1 MWNATY
7 GQAWLSV
14 PTGHLIPN
22 PPGQVLRTEWREG
35 LDHQCWWPL
44 PCPSRGLTVPPTFSG
59 KSGCCGQRRRQ
70 ASVLESP
77 VMATLGDRCR
87 GERGGTGWRLPRAG
101 AGAPEYGQDSPK
113 LGLAQSCL
121 MPVPWPRPWWMHLAP
136 GTPQPLGLPLP
147 RGPVCP
153 VAGVRVVA
161 GGRALPGSRPRMGSL
176 PSRRCPPGL
185 GGSVEDNGPS
195 QLPRSPT
202 EEPPWLLP
210 RPPGLA
216 ARRAQPG
223 AAAARVPGHRH
234 TCSPAALCP
243 CCRRLIYWVYFP
255 SRWPGI
261 IQPHWLGC
269 AWSRQILPQ
278 SSTLGSL
285 CRLDSSGRARGCLQG
300 HCPVARGSRVCVWAG
315 PSGPFED
322 T

>member
-1 MWNATY
+1 MSKQRPHSPSHLLREIWVLWAEEATGVCLGISCY
-7 GQAWLSV
+7 GHV
-14 PTGHLIPN
+14 GR
-22 PPGQVLRTEWREG
+22 QV
-35 LDHQCWWPL
+35 
-44 PCPSRGLTVPPTFSG
+44 
-59 KSGCCGQRRRQ
+59 QRRERWHR
-70 ASVLESP
+70 LEAAQSWSRSP
-77 VMATLGDRCR
+77 GVRAGLPKT
-87 GERGGTGWRLPRAG
+87 GTG
-101 AGAPEYGQDSPK
+101 PK
-113 LGLAQSCL
+113 LPPACPLAQTL
-121 MPVPWPRPWWMHLAP
+121 HTRPWWMHLAP
-136 GTPQPLGLPLP
+136 STPQLLGLPLP

-176 PSRRCPPGL
+176 PSRWCPPGL

-210 RPPGLA
+210 HPPGLA

-261 IQPHWLGC
+261 IQPRWLGC